1 MNGHQER
8 AWETYCSTLP
18 GIQEG
23 LQDAFLAGWSAAIGE
38 AISICKEEFVGLPGS
53 RMPDLPVPRDL
64 RTIDRLQEETMPD

>member
-53 RMPDLPVPRDL
+53 RVPDLPVRDL
-64 RTIDRLQEETMPD
+64 RTIDRLQEEALPD